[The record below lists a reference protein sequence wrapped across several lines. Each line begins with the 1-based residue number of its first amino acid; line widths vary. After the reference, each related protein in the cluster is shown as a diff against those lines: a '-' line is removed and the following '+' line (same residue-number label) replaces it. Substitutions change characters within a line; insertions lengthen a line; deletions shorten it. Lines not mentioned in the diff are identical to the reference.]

1 MRILIVG
8 GGGREHA
15 LAWKLSQS
23 PGVSELFC
31 APGNAG
37 TARLGMNVA
46 LSPEDIP
53 GLLAFAKEKRIG
65 LTVVGPEAPLVAG
78 IADSF
83 EAEGLKAFGPSK
95 GAARLEGSKVFA
107 KELMQAQGIP
117 TAPFRIFD
125 QAEEARHYVKAL
137 GRPCVVKADGLAGGK
152 GAIVCEG
159 EEEALSAIDA
169 LMVKRIFGPAGER
182 VIVEERLYGEEASYI
197 AFVDGEHILPMT
209 SSQDH
214 KPIGDGDRGPNTGG
228 MGAYCP
234 APVVTPEV
242 EEEILE
248 TIMRAAVKGL
258 AEMGTPYRGVLYAGL
273 MISEGKPLVLEF
285 NARFG
290 DPETQPQLA
299 LMEGDLLPI
308 LLATGEGRLDELRLS
323 FKPGA
328 SVCVVMAAEGYPGS
342 YKKGAPI
349 SGLEEAEAVEGV
361 LVFHAGTALRGG
373 KVVTSGG
380 RILGVT
386 ASGDDIREAIERAYR
401 AVGKIHWEGAY
412 FRRDI
417 GHRAL
422 KPLRGGARHQ

>member
-1 MRILIVG
+1 MRVLIVG

-15 LAWKLSQS
+15 LAWKLSRS
-23 PGVSELFC
+23 AGVSDLFC

-37 TARLGMNVA
+37 TSRLGTNVA

-53 GLLAFAKEKRIG
+53 GLLAFAREKDIG
-65 LTVVGPEAPLVAG
+65 LAVVGPEAPLVAG
-78 IADSF
+78 IVDSF
-83 EAEGLKAFGPSK
+83 EAEGLNAFGPSK

-107 KELMQAQGIP
+107 KELMQAQRIP
-117 TAPFRIFD
+117 TASFRIFD
-125 QAEEARHYVKAL
+125 DAGEARRHVRGL
-137 GRPCVVKADGLAGGK
+137 GEPCVVKADGLAGGK
-152 GAIVCEG
+152 GAIVCESKV
-159 EEEALSAIDA
+159 EALSAIEA
-169 LMVKRIFGPAGER
+169 LMVRGIFGPAGKR

-234 APVVTPEV
+234 APVVTPKV
-242 EEEILE
+242 EEEVLE
-248 TIMRAAVKGL
+248 AIMRPAVKGL
-258 AEMGTPYRGVLYAGL
+258 AEMGTPYKGVLYAGL
-273 MISEGKPLVLEF
+273 MIFEGKPRVLEF
-285 NARFG
+285 NVRFG

-299 LMEGDLLPI
+299 QMEGDLLPI
-308 LLATGEGRLDELRLS
+308 LLATREGRLDGVRLS

-342 YKKGAPI
+342 YEKGAAI
-349 SGLEEAEAVEGV
+349 SGLEEAEALGGV
-361 LVFHAGTALRGG
+361 LVFHAGTSLHGG
-373 KVVTSGG
+373 SVVTNGG
-380 RILGVT
+380 RVLGVT
-386 ASGDDIREAIERAYR
+386 ASGANLREAINRAYL
-401 AVGKIHWEGAY
+401 AVGKIHWKGAY

-422 KPLRGGARHQ
+422 KP